1 VRHSDDTAGR
11 TEIYDLN
18 SQSATM
24 IQTKFKILAALLVL
38 LAVGVLPAEARG
50 SGGEELQDDVSLSS
64 QVQAGSKTTYFDLL
78 REVFPDLQQ
87 DAAAHKT
94 VALRSLSEP
103 SKREAIEGDIK
114 FEFKPYRFNSG
125 GRRLLLL
132 WVNVKSDGANE
143 GTPYEGE
150 ADVLAVFT
158 MEPRARML
166 DALEV
171 KTDRF
176 TGFWEDRPLFRLD
189 SRNDAFI
196 VYSTHWNAGESYM
209 NVEMLFVDGGR
220 LKTITSLFLYETQG
234 CGSNYTEK
242 PEFRAVAGSAGKY
255 PNVLVRV
262 NLTKGPDEEGCERRS
277 RSFTRFYQGLYR
289 WNPSKGRYESNSPQL
304 DQLDKFNE
312 KRVSSP

>member
-1 VRHSDDTAGR
+1 
-11 TEIYDLN
+11 
-18 SQSATM
+18 M
-24 IQTKFKILAALLVL
+24 AALLVL
-38 LAVGVLPAEARG
+38 LTAGGLRAEARV

-64 QVQAGSKTTYFDLL
+64 PVQSGSKTTYFDLL
-78 REVFPDLQQ
+78 RELFPDLQR
-87 DAAAHKT
+87 DSTAHKT
-94 VALRSLSEP
+94 IALRSLSEP
-103 SKREAIEGDIK
+103 RKREVIEGDDIK
-114 FEFKPYRFNSG
+114 FEFKPYWFNSG

-132 WVNVKSDGANE
+132 WVSVKAESANE
-143 GTPYEGE
+143 WTPYEGE
-150 ADVLAVFT
+150 ADVMAVFT

-176 TGFWEDRPLFRLD
+176 TGFWEDKSVFHLD

-242 PEFRAVAGSAGKY
+242 PEFRAVAGSGGKY

-262 NLTKGPDEEGCERRS
+262 KLTKGPDEEGCERRS
-277 RSFTRFYQGLYR
+277 RSFTRYYQGLYR
-289 WNPSKGRYESNSPQL
+289 WNQSKGRYESNSAQL
-304 DQLDKFNE
+304 DQFDKFNE

>member
-1 VRHSDDTAGR
+1 
-11 TEIYDLN
+11 
-18 SQSATM
+18 M

-38 LAVGVLPAEARG
+38 LAVGVLPAEARS

-64 QVQAGSKTTYFDLL
+64 PVQAGSKTTYFDLL
-78 REVFPDLQQ
+78 RELFPDLQQ
-87 DAAAHKT
+87 DATAHKT
-94 VALRSLSEP
+94 IALRSLSEP

-132 WVNVKSDGANE
+132 WVNLKSEGANE

-196 VYSTHWNAGESYM
+196 IYSTHWNAGESYM

-220 LKTITSLFLYETQG
+220 FKTITSLFLYETQG
-234 CGSNYTEK
+234 CGSNYTET

-255 PNVLVRV
+255 PKVLVRV
-262 NLTKGPDEEGCERRS
+262 KLTKGPDEEGCECRS
-277 RSFTRFYQGLYR
+277 RSFTRLYQGLYR
-289 WNPSKGRYESNSPQL
+289 WNPSKGRYESNSTQL